1 MEGASAGAPSGEA
14 GPVWGGGTNTVSRW
28 GSSRR
33 SLGCTAGRN
42 EDTLFR
48 IMTALSLGLNTG
60 EGKSASPS
68 VGPVISVCIR
78 NEEHGTMEREV

>member
-1 MEGASAGAPSGEA
+1 MEGASAGASPGEA

-48 IMTALSLGLNTG
+48 IMTGAFTG
-60 EGKSASPS
+60 AKHWGGEKCESFRWSS
-68 VGPVISVCIR
+68 DFCL
-78 NEEHGTMEREV
+78 H